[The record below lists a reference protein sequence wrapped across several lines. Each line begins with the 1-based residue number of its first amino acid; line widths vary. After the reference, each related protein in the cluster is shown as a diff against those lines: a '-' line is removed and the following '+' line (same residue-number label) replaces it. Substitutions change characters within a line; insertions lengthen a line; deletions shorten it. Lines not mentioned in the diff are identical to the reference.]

1 MNLVHI
7 IENGQIEYPY
17 NLWQLRKDYPN
28 ISFPFEPTPE
38 DLLPFNVF
46 PVTSTTRPDDTRDE
60 RAIEGEPILTET
72 GWIQVWDIR
81 PATEAEI
88 EEWDAIRAPEP
99 DWMGFGIEMASTP
112 NIIAMYA
119 AIPGTISNALSI
131 GLSEASKGDTRL
143 FIGIWHLMMAAGYI
157 SSDLLEEINTLAY
170 QFNIP
175 DDFIAQIMLPSA
187 E

>member
-1 MNLVHI
+1 MNLIHI
-7 IENGQIEYPY
+7 TENGQIEYPY

-46 PVTSTTRPDDTRDE
+46 PVTSTSRPEDTRDE
-60 RAIEGEPILTET
+60 RAIEGDPILTET

-81 PATEAEI
+81 PATESEI

-99 DWMGFGIEMASTP
+99 DWMGFGIEMASNP
-112 NIIAMYA
+112 NITALYA
-119 AIPGTISNALSI
+119 AIPGPISNALSI

-143 FIGIWHLMMAAGYI
+143 FIGIWQRMMYAGYI
-157 SSDLLEEINTLAY
+157 PPSLLSEIGTLAY

-175 DDFIAQIMLPSA
+175 DDFIVQIILPSA